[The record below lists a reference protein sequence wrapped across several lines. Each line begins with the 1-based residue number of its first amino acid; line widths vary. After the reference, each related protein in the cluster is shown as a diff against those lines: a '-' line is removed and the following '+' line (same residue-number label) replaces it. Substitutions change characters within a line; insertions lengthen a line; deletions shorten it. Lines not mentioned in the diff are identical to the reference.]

1 MPTLCRVPVV
11 PPPPRLVAAAGG
23 GTTQSGAHR
32 MASKRRLETVRPW
45 QADEASIAARVTD
58 ENYRVYKY
66 EDGTQLAGLFREFSD
81 GKLHMDAGSRRTPS
95 GSTAELQYWQESR
108 SRYVGAGGVQLNAKI
123 CSDIALQRVAAGQ
136 AAVITGGQRFPDE
149 SDADEED
156 SESGDDAETDEA
168 VLLCD
173 ACDAEHVLSATGLV
187 CVPDGE
193 WYCDACAEQERRLK
207 RLKRLKDRDLIPD
220 DVYNDRIR
228 ELVAAM

>member
-1 MPTLCRVPVV
+1 M
-11 PPPPRLVAAAGG
+11 
-23 GTTQSGAHR
+23 
-32 MASKRRLETVRPW
+32 
-45 QADEASIAARVTD
+45 
-58 ENYRVYKY
+58 
-66 EDGTQLAGLFREFSD
+66 
-81 GKLHMDAGSRRTPS
+81 
-95 GSTAELQYWQESR
+95 
-108 SRYVGAGGVQLNAKI
+108 
-123 CSDIALQRVAAGQ
+123 AAGQ

-173 ACDAEHVLSATGLV
+173 ACDAEHVLSATGLA

-220 DVYNDRIR
+220 DVYKDRIR